1 MPLFLLRKL
10 GLVEARP
17 TTVSLQLVDRF
28 IKYLRGM
35 IGDVLV
41 KYTSSTY
48 QQISSSST
56 WRKTGKYPL
65 SYVELP

>member
-10 GLVEARP
+10 GLVEVRP

-56 WRKTGKYPL
+56 
-65 SYVELP
+65 